1 MSSQPFD
8 PFKSMDI
15 KTTPFHHE
23 EEVWFWFMGANQAR
37 LDGAARM
44 SGQGGPVRPC
54 EPVDILRILDR
65 LYRSRHLS
73 LEHFRILR
81 HYGERLSAPDKWKPR
96 EARAAIFWREAMSA
110 LREVFIQKGI
120 ITIAE
125 EEKNNNN
132 LIWMH
137 EAAERLNNRW
147 GMRSM
152 R

>member
-1 MSSQPFD
+1 
-8 PFKSMDI
+8 
-15 KTTPFHHE
+15 
-23 EEVWFWFMGANQAR
+23 
-37 LDGAARM
+37 
-44 SGQGGPVRPC
+44 
-54 EPVDILRILDR
+54 
-65 LYRSRHLS
+65 
-73 LEHFRILR
+73 
-81 HYGERLSAPDKWKPR
+81 
-96 EARAAIFWREAMSA
+96 MSA